1 VVKVSLKANDDVG
14 AGGWRMKKVTTVV
27 ASTNYLYNLAMDEA
41 AEVGVKN
48 LGFEVDGEFMAAF
61 T

>member
-1 VVKVSLKANDDVG
+1 MKANDDVG

-41 AEVGVKN
+41 VEVRVKN

-61 T
+61 S